1 MAFPLRQCSVGTQSC
16 RLKLC
21 STWTDRQTDI
31 WMPSRQITL
40 MSSAI
45 AVSWPCHPQAL
56 PSTLL
61 LSLPSSLQIL
71 HWSHPIH
78 TANCSYQRGF
88 MSREFHANCFRAV
101 LFSLFPGRR
110 LYPGELSEGDG
121 TWGTKSLLGG
131 CTSWGGDAEGPL
143 LAQGS
148 SLYRLSWQSPSLSL
162 ASRGP
167 GLGNSC
173 PELAISPA
181 CFLQTNCMQKWMV
194 VPAS

>member
-1 MAFPLRQCSVGTQSC
+1 MASPLRQHSAGIQSC

-31 WMPSRQITL
+31 WMPSRQIMLT
-40 MSSAI
+40 SSAI

-61 LSLPSSLQIL
+61 LSLSSSLQIL

-88 MSREFHANCFRAV
+88 MSREFHGNCFRSV

-110 LYPGELSEGDG
+110 LYLGELSEGGG

-131 CTSWGGDAEGPL
+131 CTSQGGDAEGPL
-143 LAQGS
+143 LTQGS

-162 ASRGP
+162 ASSGP

-181 CFLQTNCMQKWMV
+181 CFLQTNCVQKWMV